1 MLAARDEEKIKK
13 TNPGIG
19 ALELDR
25 LSTALWE
32 KNYRAVNIKANFD
45 KQIFVEVWRDLVS
58 QGHSSYRISTYYTEI
73 RTSNPN
79 DENEWECQGRALIRF
94 WSSFA
99 ALSLKVENSHF
110 RHSTAFWTRNY
121 GDSAFNL
128 NPRPAAAQNSGRL
141 LSALSP

>member
-1 MLAARDEEKIKK
+1 MERSTHFKLIVDGNEVPFTASYDYGEEKIKK

-79 DENEWECQGRALIRF
+79 DKNEWECQG
-94 WSSFA
+94 
-99 ALSLKVENSHF
+99 
-110 RHSTAFWTRNY
+110 
-121 GDSAFNL
+121 
-128 NPRPAAAQNSGRL
+128 
-141 LSALSP
+141 